1 MTQGMI
7 ANRNFGQCEPLTW
20 MGRVPVYLA
29 TALAMAHGVTM
40 ILYAFVGAA
49 GGQGWID
56 SALSFSTSSAVYGLQ
71 VWRFVTYAFINPPDL
86 MVAIQLVMLAMFGQ
100 EVEKF
105 LGRVSFAWLY
115 ALLIL
120 AGPVIT
126 VALSFFGLGGV
137 LWGSNTPHFAIFI
150 AFVLIYP
157 NAVMFFGILAKW
169 LGIALFGIYSLQFLA
184 GQNWTAL
191 GLFWGTCAVAALWLA
206 YEGVGSVSAFAIPSP
221 IAWWKSRQ
229 AKKRF
234 RVVPRRDVPASP
246 KPKAEPASSAYES
259 IDPILDKIARQG
271 IGSLTRGEREKLER
285 ARAELLEKERSK

>member
-1 MTQGMI
+1 MI
-7 ANRNFGQCEPLTW
+7 ANRNFGQSEPLTW

-49 GGQGWID
+49 GGQGWFE
-56 SALSFSTSSAVYGLQ
+56 STLSFSTGQAVYEMQ
-71 VWRFVTYAFINPPDL
+71 VWRFVTYAFVNPPGL
-86 MVAIQLVMLAMFGQ
+86 MTALQLVMLAMFGQ

-105 LGRVSFAWLY
+105 LGRTSFAWLY

-120 AGPVIT
+120 AGPIIL
-126 VALSFFGLGGV
+126 VALSFLGMGGV
-137 LWGSNTPHFAIFI
+137 LAGSDTAHFAVFI

-169 LGIALFGIYSLQFLA
+169 LGIALFGIYSLQLLA
-184 GQNWTAL
+184 VQNWTYL
-191 GLFWGTCAVAALWLA
+191 GLFWGACAVAALWLA
-206 YEGVGSVSAFAIPSP
+206 HEGVGSVSAIAIPSP
-221 IAWWKSRQ
+221 VAWWKARR
-229 AKKRF
+229 AKKNF
-234 RVVPRRDVPASP
+234 RVVPRRDVPASV
-246 KPKAEPASSAYES
+246 KPKAEPSSAYES